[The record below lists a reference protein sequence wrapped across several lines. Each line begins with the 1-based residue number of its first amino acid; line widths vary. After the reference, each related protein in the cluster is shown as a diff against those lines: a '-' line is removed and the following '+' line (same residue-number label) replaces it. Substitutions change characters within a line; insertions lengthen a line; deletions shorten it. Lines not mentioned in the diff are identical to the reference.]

1 MVRRYLK
8 SKLSQEDLL
17 RIIESNTEQIKA
29 DLKNI
34 KNVSCMSIEIMADNS
49 RHMSNTVHDLVKIL
63 K

>member
-8 SKLSQEDLL
+8 SKVSQEDLL
-17 RIIESNTEQIKA
+17 HIIVSNTEQIKA

-34 KNVSCMSIEIMADNS
+34 KNVSCMSIEIMADSS
-49 RHMSNTVHDLVKIL
+49 RNMSNTVHDLVKIL